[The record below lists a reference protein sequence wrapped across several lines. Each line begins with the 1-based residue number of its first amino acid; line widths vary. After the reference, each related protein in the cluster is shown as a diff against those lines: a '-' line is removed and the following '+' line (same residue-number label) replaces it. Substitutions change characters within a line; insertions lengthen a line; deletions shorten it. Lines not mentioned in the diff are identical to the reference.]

1 VGRRVAVAGV
11 EVGAEEGRIGLAVV
25 VVGAGLGIAVVV
37 VAGGIAGAVAAAG
50 VEEDGF
56 AQVDEA
62 CGRGAHGGG
71 FVLPFSCRAL
81 LGRLCVLARLG

>member
-25 VVGAGLGIAVVV
+25 VGAGLGIAGV

>member
-1 VGRRVAVAGV
+1 LVGRRVAVAGV

-25 VVGAGLGIAVVV
+25 VGAGLGIAGV
-37 VAGGIAGAVAAAG
+37 VAGGIAEAVAAAG